1 MVTHTYNLSTWKVK
15 ADGTEIH
22 DHLHLHSKLQASL
35 KYMQPFQ
42 KASKKKKR

>member
-1 MVTHTYNLSTWKVK
+1 MVKHTYNLSTWEMK

-42 KASKKKKR
+42 KVSKKKKR